1 MARTEQTNGTA
12 AQAGSIPP
20 PRIAYEPAEM
30 PQQPQATMQVPF
42 HRPVLGQEEEREVL
56 DTLRSGW
63 LTTGPKTKRFESDF
77 AEYVGA
83 RHAIALNS
91 CTAALHLALLV
102 HDVGPGDEVITTPMT
117 FASTANVIEHVG
129 ARPVFVDVLPGNLNM
144 DPAKLGVAMTP
155 RTRAVIPVH
164 FAGHPCDLDAIREIA
179 GAHGVPVIE
188 DAAHAIESVY
198 RGRKIGGISEA
209 TCFSFYATKNITT
222 GEGGMITTNDD
233 ALAERLRILSLH
245 GISVDAW
252 QRYRPGGYKHWDI
265 LEAGFKYNMCD
276 IQACLGIHQ
285 LARIDQL
292 RQARRAWTAMYDE
305 AFEDMPEI
313 ITLERSD
320 DVDCAYHL
328 FAVRFVTESLN
339 ASRERI
345 MELLQ
350 ERGVGIGIH
359 FRPVHLHPYY
369 RDKYGYASGTH
380 PVAEYAGNRT
390 ISLPLFPDMTAE
402 EVLYVIHQVREVVW
416 SLRKTRVGVGHART

>member
-1 MARTEQTNGTA
+1 MPEPNTA
-12 AQAGSIPP
+12 NTTTAPP
-20 PRIAYEPAEM
+20 VRPQSVQRSAECV
-30 PQQPQATMQVPF
+30 TYVPF
-42 HRPVLGQEEEREVL
+42 HRPRLSEAEEKEIL
-56 DTLRSGW
+56 HTLRSGW
-63 LTTGPKTKRFESDF
+63 LTTGAKTRRFEEDF
-77 AEYVGA
+77 AAYVGA
-83 RHAIALNS
+83 KHAVALNS
-91 CTAALHLALLV
+91 CTAALHLALVV
-102 HDVGPGDEVITTPMT
+102 HGVGPGDEVITTPMT

-129 ARPVFVDVLPGNLNM
+129 ARPVFVDVLPDTLNM
-144 DPAKLGVAMTP
+144 DPVKLGEAMTTK
-155 RTRAVIPVH
+155 TRAIMPVH
-164 FAGHPCDLDAIREIA
+164 FAGHPCDMDAIGKIA
-179 GAHGVPVIE
+179 EEYGVPVIE

-252 QRYRPGGYKHWDI
+252 KRYRRGEYKHWDI
-265 LEAGFKYNMCD
+265 LEAGFKYNMSD
-276 IQACLGIHQ
+276 IQASLGIHQ
-285 LARIDQL
+285 LARIEQF
-292 RQARRAWTAMYDE
+292 RQTRKAWTAMYDE

-328 FAVRFVTESLN
+328 YAVRFVTESLN

-369 RDKYGYASGTH
+369 RDKYGYVSGAL
-380 PVAEYAGNRT
+380 PVAEYAGSRT

-402 EVLYVIHQVREVVW
+402 EVLYVIHHVRNTVQ
-416 SLRKTRVGVGHART
+416 SLRRT

>member
-1 MARTEQTNGTA
+1 MINSTTTPPAPE
-12 AQAGSIPP
+12 GSGLQLPST
-20 PRIAYEPAEM
+20 PACH
-30 PQQPQATMQVPF
+30 VPF
-42 HRPVLGQEEEREVL
+42 HRPALGLEEEREVI
-56 DTLRSGW
+56 DTLHSGW
-63 LTTGPKTKRFESDF
+63 LTTGPKTTRFEQHF
-77 AEYVGA
+77 AEYRGV

-117 FASTANVIEHVG
+117 FASTANVIEHIG
-129 ARPVFVDVLPGNLNM
+129 ARPVFVDVLPDTLNM
-144 DPAKLGVAMTP
+144 DPVKLGEAMTP

-164 FAGHPCDLDAIREIA
+164 FAGHPCDMDAIRKIA
-179 GAHGVPVIE
+179 DEYGVPVIE

-198 RGRKIGGISEA
+198 RGRKIGSISEA

-252 QRYRPGGYKHWDI
+252 KRYRPGEYKHWDI
-265 LEAGFKYNMCD
+265 LEAGFKYNMSD

-285 LARIDQL
+285 LAKIEQF
-292 RQARRAWTAMYDE
+292 RQIRKAWTAMYDE
-305 AFEDMPEI
+305 AFEDLPEV
-313 ITLERSD
+313 ITLQRHD
-320 DVDCAYHL
+320 DVESAYHL
-328 FAVRFVTESLN
+328 YVVRFVTEHLR
-339 ASRERI
+339 ASRDRI

-369 RDKYGYASGTH
+369 RDKYRYESGGF
-380 PVAEYAGNRT
+380 PAAEYAGERV
-390 ISLPLFPDMTAE
+390 ISLPLYPALAIH
-402 EVLYVIHQVREVVW
+402 EVQHVIEQVRKLAQ
-416 SLRKTRVGVGHART
+416 SLRK